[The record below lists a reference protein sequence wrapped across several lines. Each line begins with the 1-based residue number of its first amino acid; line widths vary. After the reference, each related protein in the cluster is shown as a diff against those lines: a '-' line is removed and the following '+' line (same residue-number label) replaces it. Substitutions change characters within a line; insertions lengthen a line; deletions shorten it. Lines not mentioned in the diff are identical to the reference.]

1 LADKTLW
8 PALWLSISLCV
19 LTACQP
25 QAGRVNLQSDEKLVI
40 SKSTW
45 DYFQQYLQTVDGGN
59 RGAFVVSDD
68 GYYATY
74 SYCPVVSGCFRD
86 INYSAEALENCTS
99 EGYKCV
105 VFAKNDDIV
114 VDYEVNE

>member
-1 LADKTLW
+1 MAAKPLW
-8 PALWLSISLCV
+8 RVLCLTVSLSL
-19 LTACQP
+19 LTACQQ

-40 SKSTW
+40 SQSTW

-74 SYCPVVSGCFRD
+74 SYCPVVAGCYRD
-86 INYSAEALENCTS
+86 INYSAEALKSCSS

-114 VDYEVNE
+114 VELK